1 MHLGS
6 ILRILGLLL
15 MLFSLTLLPPIFVE
29 EYYRE
34 GILSAFVWSTI
45 VIISIGLII
54 WFPFRHQRKDLRS
67 RDGFLVVVLFW
78 SVLCLVGA
86 LPFYLSPDPN
96 ISFTDAFFES
106 VSGITT
112 TGSTVLTGLD
122 SLPKS
127 ILYYRQQLQFLGGM
141 GIIILAVAIL
151 PMLGVGGMQL
161 FRAEM
166 TGPVKDNKLTPRIA
180 HTAKAIWLIY
190 VSMTVACGLA
200 YWLGGMTPFDAIA
213 YSFSTVATGGY
224 ATHDSSMGYFN
235 SPILKYIAIL
245 FMFLSAVSFNLHF
258 AAIHA
263 RKVGVYNRD
272 PELRMFLKIMLA
284 AFIAIW
290 IGFFIF
296 GKPKGED
303 IFLDSLFQVVSLC
316 TTTGLVTTDFSIW
329 PSFIPLMLLFCGV
342 IGGCAGST
350 TGGLKVVR
358 LLLLLKQGTREI
370 YRLIHPHSHTT
381 IKLGHMPVSSRI
393 IEAIWG
399 FLAIYFAIFSM
410 FLLALLFT
418 ETRSELSFISVYTA
432 LIATFSNIGPGLGS
446 VAANFSALSDTSKW
460 ILSFAMLVG
469 RLEIFTVLVLFSPIF
484 WRS

>member
-1 MHLGS
+1 MHLAS

-15 MLFSLTLLPPIFVE
+15 MLFSLTLLPPILVE
-29 EYYRE
+29 EWYRD
-34 GILSAFVWSTI
+34 GSLSAFVWS
-45 VIISIGLII
+45 VLAIIGIGIII
-54 WFPFRHQRKDLRS
+54 WFPFRRQRKDLRS

-112 TGSTVLTGLD
+112 TGSTVLSGLD
-122 SLPKS
+122 DLPHS
-127 ILYYRQQLQFLGGM
+127 ILYYRQQLQFLGGI

-151 PMLGVGGMQL
+151 PMLGIGGMQL

-190 VSMTVACGLA
+190 VTMTVVCGFA
-200 YWLGGMTPFDAIA
+200 YWLGGMEPFDAIA
-213 YSFSTVATGGY
+213 YSFSTVSTGGY
-224 ATHDSSMGYFN
+224 ATHDASMGYFDN
-235 SPILKYIAIL
+235 PLLKFIAVI
-245 FMFLSAVSFNLHF
+245 FMFLSAVSFSLHF
-258 AAIHA
+258 TAI
-263 RKVGVYNRD
+263 RSKKIGIYNRD

-284 AFIAIW
+284 SFLAIW
-290 IGFFIF
+290 LGFVIYGQPIG
-296 GKPKGED
+296 D
-303 IFLDSLFQVVSLC
+303 DVLLDSIFQAVSLC
-316 TTTGLVTTDFSIW
+316 TTTGLVTTDFSLW

-358 LLLLLKQGTREI
+358 ILLLLKQGTREI
-370 YRLIHPHSHTT
+370 YRLVHPHSHSS
-381 IKLGHMPVSSRI
+381 IKLGSMPVSSRV

-399 FLAIYFAIFSM
+399 FLAIYFAIFSF
-410 FLLALLFT
+410 FLLSLLLT
-418 ETRSELSFISVYTA
+418 EMDFLTAYTA
-432 LIATFSNIGPGLGS
+432 LIATFSNIGPGLGH
-446 VAANFSALSDTSKW
+446 VASNFSALSDLSKW

-469 RLEIFTVLVLFSPIF
+469 RLEIFTVLVLFSPVF